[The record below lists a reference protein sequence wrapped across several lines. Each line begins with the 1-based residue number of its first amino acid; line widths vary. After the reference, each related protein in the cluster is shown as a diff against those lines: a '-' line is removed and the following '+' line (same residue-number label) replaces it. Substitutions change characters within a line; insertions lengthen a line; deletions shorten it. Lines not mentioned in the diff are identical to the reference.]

1 MTKLFRTVAVATV
14 LLVVGAN
21 AAQAAAV
28 RSGATLQA
36 IVALTRGTAVAYDST
51 NKVYLVV
58 GSHGVLW
65 GRFVRA
71 DGAPVGTPFAI
82 QGNPANFAHFPR
94 AAFSPDADN
103 GTGGFLVTW
112 HEGGPNVHGRMVS
125 VAKNGAFGPDTQL
138 TGDVSWW
145 EAGAAVAYST
155 VSHEFL
161 VAWRSLPFAGGP
173 ATNDIHAVRVDNAA
187 GLKGPVFAI
196 TADIQY
202 QDNPSVAYDPVTDE
216 FMVVFA
222 GFDDAGNF
230 AFVDSQRVKAGT
242 NTLLGGPVRLTVTGG
257 TYITDVSYNSAAN
270 TYLASWYSLPGGAA
284 FGRVINANGTLNG
297 GIITLST
304 RWKAYDAL
312 SVAYNRRSD
321 TYFMVSHGSTAE
333 DGGVEIASGGTPVDN
348 GFIVTAAGGNGNFY
362 PRIGASADDPN
373 WLVSTANNFSSTM
386 VQLVAGTAS
395 GAAPPPPGP
404 VTPVPNPLF
413 NVDTPSNGATVLSNG
428 FLISG
433 WAVDLGATSGTGID
447 VVVCWAYPKTGAAP
461 ILAGV
466 ASYGHPRPDVGAWLG
481 ARFTPSG
488 WGFLGV
494 LPPGGYTLA
503 VYAHSTVNNSWGT
516 PRLLDTTVTAPP
528 SDPRMHVDLP
538 SQNQDVT
545 QNNVLVAGWAIDRAA
560 AAGSGVDTVH
570 IWAFPALGGAPTL
583 LGGAAAQMGDPRP
596 DVATAFGS
604 SKYANAGFHIV
615 GSLPPGKYTI
625 VVYAH
630 SAVTKTFNNTSVVTV
645 TVR

>member
-1 MTKLFRTVAVATV
+1 MKKIFRSVAVATV
-14 LLVVGAN
+14 IVTACAS

-71 DGAPVGTPFAI
+71 DGAPMGAPFAI

-112 HEGGPNVHGRMVS
+112 HEVGPNAHGRMVS
-125 VAKNGAFGPDTQL
+125 VAKNGAYGPDTQL
-138 TGDVSWW
+138 TTDVTWW
-145 EAGAAVAYST
+145 EAGAPVAYST
-155 VSHEFL
+155 ASHEFL
-161 VAWRSLPFAGGP
+161 VAWRALAG
-173 ATNDIHAVRVDNAA
+173 NDIHAVRVDNAA
-187 GLKGPVFAI
+187 TPKGPVFGV
-196 TADIQY
+196 TNDVQY
-202 QDNPSVAYDPVTDE
+202 QDNPSIAYNPVTDE
-216 FMVVFA
+216 FMIVFA
-222 GFDDAGNF
+222 GFNDPGNF
-230 AFVDSQRVKAGT
+230 AFVDSQRVKAGG
-242 NTLLGGPVRLTVTGG
+242 NTVLGGPVRLMQTGG
-257 TYITDVSYNSAAN
+257 TYITDVTYNSASN
-270 TYLASWYSLPGGAA
+270 TFLAAWFALPGGAA
-284 FGRVINANGTLNG
+284 FGRVIDANGTATS

-312 SVAYNRRSD
+312 SVGYNRRSD
-321 TYFMVSHGSTAE
+321 TFFMVSHGSTAE

-348 GFIVTAAGGNGNFY
+348 GFLVTGAGGNGNFY
-362 PRIGASADDPN
+362 PRLAASTDDPN
-373 WLVSTANNFSSTM
+373 WLVSTAHDFGSTV

-395 GAAPPPPGP
+395 SGAPTGPTAPA
-404 VTPVPNPLF
+404 TPVPNPIF
-413 NVDTPSNGATVLSNG
+413 SVDTPADNATVSSTG

-433 WAVDLGATSGTGID
+433 WAVDTGATTGTGMD
-447 VVVCWAYPKTGAAP
+447 VVVCWAYPKNGGGA
-461 ILAGV
+461 ILAGI

-481 ARFTPSG
+481 PNFAASG
-488 WGFLGV
+488 WGLLGV

-503 VYAHSTVNNSWGT
+503 IYAHSTVSNSWGT
-516 PRLLDTTVTAPP
+516 PKLLNATVTAPP

-538 SQNQDVT
+538 AQHQTMT
-545 QNNVLVAGWAIDRAA
+545 QNNVVIAGWALDRAA
-560 AAGSGVDTVH
+560 AAGPGVDTLHV
-570 IWAFPALGGAPTL
+570 WAYPATGAPPIFV
-583 LGGAAAQMGDPRP
+583 GVAQYGDARP

-604 SKYANAGFHIV
+604 SRFANAGFHLV
-615 GSLPPGKYTI
+615 GSLPVGDYTI
-625 VVYAH
+625 VVFSH
-630 SAVTKTFNNTSVVTV
+630 SAVTQTFNNAEAVAV